1 MAKVIAREAIPSTT
15 KSMEDQS
22 KSESVKFTL
31 QVKAIF
37 RKTEDSVVN
46 GLAKRQNVSLFVFT
60 KDLDCK
66 CPKMKIKKYE
76 NKTEFEILTQ
86 FLFNS
91 DHILYLETMMRD
103 QPALSESEITQSS
116 SNGVMN
122 GTVVCES
129 ISGNRTRVI
138 KCMLISSI

>member
-66 CPKMKIKKYE
+66 CPKMKIKK
-76 NKTEFEILTQ
+76 
-86 FLFNS
+86 
-91 DHILYLETMMRD
+91 
-103 QPALSESEITQSS
+103 
-116 SNGVMN
+116 
-122 GTVVCES
+122 
-129 ISGNRTRVI
+129 
-138 KCMLISSI
+138 